1 MPPQAWYSYWLRRP
15 GLRKEKRQMA
25 NTSNDM
31 ARRVAETVR
40 AACVRAALEAYE
52 SASMDGLCHEGAWEA
67 AIDAMR
73 SMDLDAV
80 LQGSESR

>member
-1 MPPQAWYSYWLRRP
+1 
-15 GLRKEKRQMA
+15 MA
-25 NTSNDM
+25 TTSNDIT
-31 ARRVAETVR
+31 RRVAETVR

-73 SMDLDAV
+73 SMNLDTV
-80 LQGSESR
+80 LEGSESR